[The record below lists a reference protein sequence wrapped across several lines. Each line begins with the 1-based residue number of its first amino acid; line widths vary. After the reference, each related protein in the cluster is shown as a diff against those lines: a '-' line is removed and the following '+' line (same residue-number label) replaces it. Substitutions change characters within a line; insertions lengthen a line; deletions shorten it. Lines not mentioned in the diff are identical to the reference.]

1 MKYLF
6 ILYLLLSVS
15 SCAVDKQLYFKS
27 YEQNNSKVIIKEI
40 ERGTNYTLL
49 EVDIIGGSAVGG
61 SLVIVA
67 AAVEIGTDL
76 QKTHFTLI
84 NEYREGKLTYYK
96 VFFTSD
102 VNDDPSKVF
111 PNEMSQK
118 KIKQHRK
125 NGYLSIETFS
135 YIFKVAKSN

>member
-15 SCAVDKQLYFKS
+15 SCAADKPLYFKS
-27 YEQNNSKVIIKEI
+27 YEQNNSTAIIKEI

-49 EVDIIGGSAVGG
+49 EVDITGGSAVGG
-61 SLVIVA
+61 SLVIVE

-84 NEYREGKLTYYK
+84 NEYKKGKFTYYK

-102 VNDDPSKVF
+102 VSDDPSKVF
-111 PNEMSQK
+111 PNKISEK
-118 KIKQHRK
+118 KLKKHRE
-125 NGYLSIETFS
+125 NGYISIETFS
-135 YIFKVAKSN
+135 YIFSSLKSS